1 MPQRKKKDFSELT
14 PVQQRII
21 EALGSIDRSLR
32 WLSLKINVDYP
43 VLWSKMWTNDK
54 IDAETVSKIGA
65 VLKNEN
71 ANLTTTYLLGLSQPP
86 QTVHFSVPGHVSEK
100 QSKRIQDLAEKLKEI
115 SQSEENTELVLQI
128 VNKILGK
135 GNE

>member
-1 MPQRKKKDFSELT
+1 MPQRKKKDISDLS

-21 EALGSIDRSLR
+21 QSLESLDRSLR
-32 WLSLKINVDYP
+32 WLALKIDIDYP
-43 VLWSKMWTNDK
+43 VLWSKVWTNDK
-54 IDAETVSKIGA
+54 IDAETVARIGS

-71 ANLTTTYLLGLSQPP
+71 KEFTTGYFMGLSP
-86 QTVHFSVPGHVSEK
+86 QSQTIHFSLPGHVSEA
-100 QSKRIQDLAEKLKEI
+100 QSRRIHELAEKLKEI
-115 SQSEENTELVLQI
+115 SESEKDTELILQI